1 MRRESLKEYPRIRH
15 LPKMLRIQKMVLKK
29 EKEPLL
35 VKEKEFPLK
44 NNLTT
49 FHRRIPTFVGNIKNN
64 LTTFNQRIPTFAGNP
79 SNRCR
84 LPSWNG

>member
-1 MRRESLKEYPRIRH
+1 MRWEFLKEYPRIRH
-15 LPKMLRIQKMVLKK
+15 LLKMLGIQKMVLKK

-49 FHRRIPTFVGNIKNN
+49 FHPTFVGNIKNN

>member
-1 MRRESLKEYPRIRH
+1 MRWESLKEYPRIRH
-15 LPKMLRIQKMVLKK
+15 LLKMLGIQKMVLKK

-49 FHRRIPTFVGNIKNN
+49 FY
-64 LTTFNQRIPTFAGNP
+64 QRIPTFAGNQ

-84 LPSWNG
+84 LPPLNG